1 MYAFLPDLPPF
12 NGVGLSNNVG
22 LNDEVESVLK
32 TLLNGKLTGP
42 DEINNCILKEL
53 AHELSSPLCSLFNH
67 SLSLGFVSDRWKEAH
82 VCPIPKGGD
91 RSVYLL
97 SNRNKVL
104 EQVVFKHLYNHFLKN
119 DILTPLQSG
128 FISGDSTVNQ
138 LPFLYNTFCKAL
150 DTGKEVRVIF
160 CDTSTAFDRE

>member
-1 MYAFLPDLPPF
+1 MIFLHAFFPDLPPF
-12 NGVGLSNNVG
+12 DGVGLSNNAG

-53 AHELSSPLCSLFNH
+53 AHELSSPLCPLFNH
-67 SLSLGFVSDRWKEAH
+67 SLSYGFVSDRWKEAH
-82 VCPIPKGGD
+82 VCPIPKGGY
-91 RSVYLL
+91 RSVVLNYRSIYLL

-104 EQVVFKHLYNHFLKN
+104 EQVVFKHLYNHVLKN

-128 FISGDSTVNQ
+128 FISGDSTV
-138 LPFLYNTFCKAL
+138 
-150 DTGKEVRVIF
+150 
-160 CDTSTAFDRE
+160 